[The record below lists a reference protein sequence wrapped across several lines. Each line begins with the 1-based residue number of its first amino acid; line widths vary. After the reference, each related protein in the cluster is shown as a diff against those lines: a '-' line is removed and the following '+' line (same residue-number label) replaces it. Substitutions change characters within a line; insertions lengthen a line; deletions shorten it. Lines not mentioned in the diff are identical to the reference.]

1 MGLVHVTSNVAL
13 TKVYHSQ
20 QSDEIHYQDICLAY
34 LGIPTHT
41 HPNPIFLSSFVYYWV
56 YMPNQIKF
64 EKHDKIDQLD

>member
-1 MGLVHVTSNVAL
+1 MGLVQVTSNVAL

-41 HPNPIFLSSFVYYWV
+41 HPNPIFLSSFVYY
-56 YMPNQIKF
+56 
-64 EKHDKIDQLD
+64 